1 MGDAVSSA
9 LDRLKDL
16 TSKIS
21 RYELS
26 RNQNLKKLEDL
37 YASLHIDEKVVNFSD
52 LFEFKAI
59 NLSGIGLSPDKLGV
73 VQEGKYIQII
83 AISYDADAVVKN
95 KNSSLGY
102 FGRADKIEEGL
113 KNQIVTFVLAWRF
126 EKSFRT
132 LEYYHELLDALPQ
145 ERHA

>member
-1 MGDAVSSA
+1 LGDAVSSA

-26 RNQNLKKLEDL
+26 RNQNLKKLENL
-37 YASLHIDEKVVNFSD
+37 YASLHIDEKVESFSD

-59 NLSGIGLSPDKLGV
+59 NLSGIALSPEKLGLI
-73 VQEGKYIQII
+73 QEGKYVQII
-83 AISYDADAVVKN
+83 AISYDADAIVKN

-102 FGRADKIEEGL
+102 FGRSDKIEEAL

-145 ERHA
+145 ESHA

>member
-1 MGDAVSSA
+1 MSSA

-26 RNQNLKKLEDL
+26 RKENLLKLEKL
-37 YASLHIDEKVVNFSD
+37 YLSLHINDKVDSFAE

-59 NLSGIGLSPDKLGV
+59 NLSGIILTSENLGAI
-73 VQEGKYIQII
+73 QEGKYIQII
-83 AISYDADAVVKN
+83 AISYDSSAVVKN
-95 KNSSLGY
+95 KNSSLAY
-102 FGRADKIEEGL
+102 FGRSDKIEDKL
-113 KNQIVTFVLAWRF
+113 RNNIVAFVLAWRF

-132 LEYYHELLDALPQ
+132 LEHYNTLIKSLPQ
-145 ERHA
+145 DA

>member
-1 MGDAVSSA
+1 VSSA

-26 RNQNLKKLEDL
+26 RKENLLKLEKL
-37 YASLHIDEKVVNFSD
+37 YLSLHINDKVDSFAE

-59 NLSGIGLSPDKLGV
+59 NLSGIILTSENLGAI
-73 VQEGKYIQII
+73 QEGKYIQII
-83 AISYDADAVVKN
+83 AISYDSSAVVKN
-95 KNSSLGY
+95 KNSSLAY
-102 FGRADKIEEGL
+102 FGRSDKIEDKL
-113 KNQIVTFVLAWRF
+113 RNNIVAFVLAWRF

-132 LEYYHELLDALPQ
+132 LEHYNTLIKSLPQ
-145 ERHA
+145 DA

>member
-1 MGDAVSSA
+1 MSSA

-21 RYELS
+21 SYELT
-26 RNQNLKKLEDL
+26 RKENLRQLESL
-37 YASLHIDEKVVNFSD
+37 YRQLHINEKVAAFDD

-59 NLSGIGLSPDKLGV
+59 NLSGIALSAERLGV
-73 VQEGKYIQII
+73 AQEGKYVQII
-83 AISYDADAVVKN
+83 AISYVVDSPVKN

-102 FGRADKIEEGL
+102 FGRADAIDEAL
-113 KNQIVTFVLAWRF
+113 KYDIVRFVLCWRF

-132 LEYYHELLDALPQ
+132 LEHYNSLINALPSK
-145 ERHA
+145 EKV